1 MDIPSTH
8 FGVLKS
14 VTFSHKKNQVY
25 YCMNEWFY
33 IIDIVC
39 ILFINKMSQKISM
52 PILNKPYKCI
62 TNLYII

>member
-39 ILFINKMSQKISM
+39 ILFINKMSQKNQYADI
-52 PILNKPYKCI
+52 K
-62 TNLYII
+62 